1 MLDLKIVNGTLIDG
15 TGEPGVRG
23 DVGIKDGR
31 IAYVGKPLGKVDAEA
46 RETIDATGLTVTPG
60 FVDLHTHYDAQA
72 FWDPSLSPSSHF
84 GVTTIYGGNCGFS
97 IAPLSGKKA
106 DGVYLM
112 RMLSRVEGM
121 PLESLEAGVP
131 WDWKTF
137 GEYLERVEGRLA
149 INHGFMVGHSALR
162 RTVMGE
168 RAVGHQATEAEIAA
182 MQKLMR
188 ESLAAGGMGFSSTIN
203 NSHNDADGNPVPSRH
218 ATHEEI
224 LALASVVSE
233 FEGTTVEFLP
243 KIGDA
248 FPPEQLELLTNL
260 SKSANRPVNW
270 NILIPDA
277 KRAEI
282 FRSQLGASDYAA
294 ARGGRVVPLV
304 QAHVGS
310 TFVNFNSGFVLD
322 MYKDWDALFRKP
334 VDERV
339 QALKDPAY
347 RRQLDESAR
356 TRSGARSS
364 TTSWGDWIFA
374 GIFEPANKRF
384 EGKRVGDVAKE
395 LDKEPFDAMLDIVVE
410 DRLRTSFRMPQRG
423 SDEESWRMRG
433 AAWLDERTIVGA
445 SDAGAHLDLNDT
457 FATPMSVIS
466 EGVRKRK
473 LLTLEQAV
481 RQLSSVPAR
490 LVGLRERGELREGW
504 HADICVFD
512 AQNAGVGPLH
522 MRYDLPA
529 KAGRLYAESVGV
541 KHVFVNGRE
550 IMRDGQFR
558 GIYPGRTL
566 RSGRDTYTVTP

>member
-1 MLDLKIVNGTLIDG
+1 MALDLRIVNGTLVDG
-15 TGEPGVRG
+15 SGSPGVRG
-23 DVGIKDGR
+23 DVGVKDGR
-31 IAYVGKPLGKVDAEA
+31 IVQLGKVDASA
-46 RETIDATGLTVTPG
+46 HETIDADGLTVAPG

-97 IAPLSGKKA
+97 IAPLSGKKDDA
-106 DGVYLM
+106 VYLM
-112 RMLSRVEGM
+112 RMLARVEGM

-131 WDWKTF
+131 WNWKSF
-137 GEYLERVEGRLA
+137 GEYLQAIEGRLA

-162 RTVMGE
+162 RAVMGE
-168 RAVGHQATEAEIAA
+168 RAVGQQASADEIAA

-188 ESLAAGGMGFSSTIN
+188 ESLAGGGMGFSSTIN

-224 LALASVVSE
+224 LALASVVRE

-243 KIGDA
+243 KIGAA
-248 FPPEQLELLTNL
+248 FPPDQLELLSNL
-260 SKSANRPVNW
+260 SKAADRPVNW
-270 NILIPDA
+270 NVLVPDV
-277 KRAEI
+277 KRMEI
-282 FRSQLGASDYAA
+282 FKSQMRASDYAA
-294 ARGGRVVPLV
+294 ERGGRVVPLV

-310 TFVNFNSGFVLD
+310 TFVNFQSGFVLD
-322 MYKDWDALFRKP
+322 MYHGWDALFRLP
-334 VDERV
+334 ADERIEK
-339 QALKDPAY
+339 LKDPAY
-347 RRQLDESAR
+347 RKQLEESAR
-356 TRSGARSS
+356 LRSGARSTS
-364 TTSWGDWIFA
+364 TIWADWIFA

-384 EGKRVGDVAKE
+384 EGKRAGEVAKD
-395 LDKEPFDAMLDIVVE
+395 LGKEPFDAMLDIVVE

-423 SDEESWRMRG
+423 SDEESWKMRG

-473 LLTLEQAV
+473 LLTLEQAI
-481 RQLSSVPAR
+481 RQLTSVPAR
-490 LVGLRERGELREGW
+490 LVGLRERGELRAGF

-512 AQNAGVGPLH
+512 SATAGVGPLH

-529 KAGRLYAESVGV
+529 GAGRLYAEPVGI
-541 KHVFVNGRE
+541 KHVLVGGRE
-550 IMRDGQFR
+550 IVRDGKFR
-558 GIYPGRTL
+558 GIFPGRTL
-566 RSGRDTYTVTP
+566 RSGRDTYTVRP